1 MFMTLFTDRD
11 SSGLL
16 PEDLQSL
23 VALQE
28 ETDLYRFYFY
38 DRVSSTNDVA
48 LKLAREGSPH
58 GTVVIA
64 DSQERGRGRHGRSWF
79 SPPGV
84 NIYMSIILNPGAI
97 TFHPALVTL
106 SASLAVVNAVNSC
119 LLSQSSAGKSAG
131 VPSVE
136 VWPKWPNDIYCNHGK
151 LGGILTEAST
161 ARERIRF
168 MVTGIGINVNM
179 QADRI
184 PPDFRDNTTSLYSET
199 GEVFERGRVIMKI
212 LEFFSRYY
220 TLLFN
225 DPVSV
230 IALWCKIS
238 RTINSY
244 VKAIT
249 PQGNIYG
256 TALGLDDRGFLR
268 LGKEGGEEISLSTA
282 EIVHLRDHDG

>member
-1 MFMTLFTDRD
+1 MTLFTDRD
-11 SSGLL
+11 SPGLL

-23 VALQE
+23 AAFQE
-28 ETDLYRFYFY
+28 ETDIYRFCFY
-38 DRVSSTNDVA
+38 DSVGSTNDVA
-48 LKLAREGSPH
+48 LKLAREGCSH

-64 DSQERGRGRHGRSWF
+64 DSQERGRGRHGRTWY

-84 NIYMSIILNPGAI
+84 NIYMSIILNPGVI

-119 LLSQSSAGKSAG
+119 LLSQSREG

-136 VWPKWPNDIYCNHGK
+136 VWPKWPNDIYCNHRK

-161 ARERIRF
+161 VRERIRF
-168 MVTGIGINVNM
+168 MVTGMGINVNM

-199 GEVFERGRVIMKI
+199 GEVFDRGRVIVMI
-212 LEFFSRYY
+212 LESFSSYY
-220 TLLFN
+220 TLLFD
-225 DPVSV
+225 DPASV

-238 RTINSY
+238 HTINSY
-244 VKAIT
+244 VKAVT

-256 TALGLDDRGFLR
+256 TALGLDNRGFLR
-268 LGKEGGEEISLSTA
+268 LGKDSGEEIILSTA
-282 EIVHLRDHDG
+282 EIIHLRDHDG

>member
-1 MFMTLFTDRD
+1 MTIFTDRD
-11 SSGLL
+11 SPGLL

-23 VALQE
+23 AAFQE
-28 ETDLYRFYFY
+28 ETDLYRFSFY
-38 DRVSSTNDVA
+38 DRVGSTNDVA
-48 LKLAREGSPH
+48 LKLAREGCSH

-64 DSQERGRGRHGRSWF
+64 DSQERGRGRHGRCWY

-84 NIYMSIILNPGAI
+84 NIYMSIILNPGTI

-106 SASLAVVNAVNSC
+106 SASLAVVDAVNSC
-119 LLSQSSAGKSAG
+119 LLSQSSAGGIAG
-131 VPSVE
+131 LPSVE
-136 VWPKWPNDIYCNHGK
+136 VWPKWPNDIYCNQRK

-168 MVTGIGINVNM
+168 MVTGMGINVNM

-199 GEVFERGRVIMKI
+199 GEVFDRGRVIMKI
-212 LEFFSRYY
+212 LESFSCYY

-225 DPVSV
+225 DPASV

-238 RTINSY
+238 HTINSY

-249 PQGNIYG
+249 PQGEIYG
-256 TALGLDDRGFLR
+256 TALGLDNRGFLR
-268 LGKEGGEEISLSTA
+268 LKKDSGEEVCLSTA
-282 EIVHLRDHDG
+282 EIVHLKDHDR

>member
-1 MFMTLFTDRD
+1 MESWRVGVLR
-11 SSGLL
+11 GLL

-23 VALQE
+23 AAFQE
-28 ETDLYRFYFY
+28 ETDLYRFSFY
-38 DRVSSTNDVA
+38 DSVSSTNDVA
-48 LKLAREGSPH
+48 LKLAREGNPH

-64 DSQERGRGRHGRSWF
+64 DSQERGRGRHGRTWY

-84 NIYMSIILNPGAI
+84 NIYMSIILNPGVI

-119 LLSQSSAGKSAG
+119 LLSQSGAGTVAK

-136 VWPKWPNDIYCNHGK
+136 VWPKWPNDIYCNHRK

-168 MVTGIGINVNM
+168 MVAGIGMNVNM
-179 QADRI
+179 QADQI

-199 GEVFERGRVIMKI
+199 GEVFDRGRVIVKI
-212 LEFFSRYY
+212 LESFSRYY

-225 DPVSV
+225 DPASV
-230 IALWCKIS
+230 IARWCKIS
-238 RTINSY
+238 HTINSY
-244 VKAIT
+244 VKAVT
-249 PQGNIYG
+249 PQGEIYG

-268 LGKEGGEEISLSTA
+268 LGKEGGEEVCLNTA
-282 EIVHLRDHDG
+282 EIVHLRDHDR